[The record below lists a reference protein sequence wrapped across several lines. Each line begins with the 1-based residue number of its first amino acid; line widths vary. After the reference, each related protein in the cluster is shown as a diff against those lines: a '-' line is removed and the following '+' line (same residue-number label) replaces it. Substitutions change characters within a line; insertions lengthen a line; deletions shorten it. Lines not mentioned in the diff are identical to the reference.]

1 MKITFSLKVFV
12 FIKAIF
18 TLSKSSVLSTREFGS
33 IERYFD
39 ELKSIISKYLSIE
52 PNSLVDRT
60 ELLDSVN
67 IALMNTKTFRENVIF
82 IYDFPAEL
90 RGYSE
95 LCSDL
100 RYAKRFELYVKGV
113 ELVNGYQEIIDVE
126 EQKRCFVE
134 ENKIRLARGI
144 PVVRLDQDFLKV
156 LRNID
161 VEQYSGAALG
171 VERLLAVLAR
181 ANNFS
186 ELEIY

>member
-1 MKITFSLKVFV
+1 
-12 FIKAIF
+12 
-18 TLSKSSVLSTREFGS
+18 
-33 IERYFD
+33 
-39 ELKSIISKYLSIE
+39 
-52 PNSLVDRT
+52 
-60 ELLDSVN
+60 
-67 IALMNTKTFRENVIF
+67 MNTKTFRENVIF

-144 PVVRLDQDFLKV
+144 PVVRLIKIFLK
-156 LRNID
+156 
-161 VEQYSGAALG
+161 Y
-171 VERLLAVLAR
+171 
-181 ANNFS
+181 
-186 ELEIY
+186 

>member
-1 MKITFSLKVFV
+1 MREIELLLKMIGIGDEILYESYQKVFSDNFHV
-12 FIKAIF
+12 CPHQA
-18 TLSKSSVLSTREFGS
+18 SD
-33 IERYFD
+33 D

-156 LRNID
+156 LRKH
-161 VEQYSGAALG
+161 
-171 VERLLAVLAR
+171 
-181 ANNFS
+181 
-186 ELEIY
+186 